1 MLTIQGSK
9 HFCPTTRIVRS
20 EDYLLNEQA
29 SQIIGNAKI
38 KRDKLMKQ
46 AYAQLNL
53 MQENTKLECDSL
65 RKKVASEGE
74 QQCQEKQLELMLSMV
89 SNGIHY
95 YEKLEQTFVE
105 ILKELF
111 LKMLGEYPS
120 EERMY
125 AVVKRTIK
133 RIPEGNFLRISVH
146 PEQAILVKAKV
157 GDLQALQD
165 NIKRI
170 EVVAD
175 QTLPLDSCIL
185 ETETGVI
192 DAGIQCQLE
201 TLLKAIKEKLM

>member
-1 MLTIQGSK
+1 
-9 HFCPTTRIVRS
+9 
-20 EDYLLNEQA
+20 
-29 SQIIGNAKI
+29 
-38 KRDKLMKQ
+38 MKQ

-53 MQENTKLECDSL
+53 MQENVKLECDAL
-65 RKKVASEGE
+65 RKKVASDGE
-74 QQCQEKQLELMLSMV
+74 QQCQEKQLELALSML
-89 SNGIHY
+89 SNGIRY
-95 YEKLEQTFVE
+95 YEKLEQTFVG

-125 AVVKRTIK
+125 AVVKRAIK

-157 GDLQALQD
+157 GDLRLLQD

-175 QTLPLDSCIL
+175 QTLPLDSCVL

-192 DAGIQCQLE
+192 DASIHCQLE

>member
-1 MLTIQGSK
+1 MLTIQGTK
-9 HFCPTTRIVRS
+9 RFCPTTRIIRN

-29 SQIIGNAKI
+29 CQIIENAKI

-53 MQENTKLECDSL
+53 MQENAKLECDSL

-74 QQCQEKQLELMLSMV
+74 QQCQEKQLELVLSMV
-89 SNGIHY
+89 SNGIRY

-146 PEQAILVKAKV
+146 PEQAILVKTKV

-170 EVVAD
+170 DVVAD

>member
-1 MLTIQGSK
+1 
-9 HFCPTTRIVRS
+9 
-20 EDYLLNEQA
+20 
-29 SQIIGNAKI
+29 
-38 KRDKLMKQ
+38 MKQ

-53 MQENTKLECDSL
+53 MQENAKLECDSL
-65 RKKVASEGE
+65 RKKVASDGE
-74 QQCQEKQLELMLSMV
+74 QQCQEKQLELTLSML
-89 SNGIHY
+89 SNGIRY

>member
-9 HFCPTTRIVRS
+9 HFCPTTRIVRR

-29 SQIIGNAKI
+29 SQIIENAKI

-74 QQCQEKQLELMLSMV
+74 QQCQEKQLELALSML